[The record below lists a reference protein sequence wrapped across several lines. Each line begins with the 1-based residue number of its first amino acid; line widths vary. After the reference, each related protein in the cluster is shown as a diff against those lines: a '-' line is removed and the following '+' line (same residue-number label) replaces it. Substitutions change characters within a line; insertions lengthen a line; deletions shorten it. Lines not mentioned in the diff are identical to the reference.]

1 MIRATTHLLAKSTS
15 RLNPDAAPFQSLA
28 ASVVD
33 EERVILLQT
42 ATVALYNPKCP
53 ESQMEGTV
61 VFDSGSQQ
69 LYVSQAAVER
79 LGLKRCGSK
88 VLSIVTF
95 GEEKGRRRQCYVVR
109 IGIRRKHGL
118 QPQEL
123 TLLSV
128 PFICRVLPRISRSK
142 LKTRHPQLARLDLAD
157 HNQFTVDPADP
168 VLLIGLNHYWSF
180 GETIKCIDGP
190 VAGKPEDQ
198 ASANLVTFVLQTS
211 SDYGRKDEGRQLE
224 RRLKAFWDL
233 ESLGILDSDHDIYE
247 QFHQIVNF
255 REERY
260 VVDSHGRNP

>member
-1 MIRATTHLLAKSTS
+1 MSSPLTTKGLIRATTHLLAKSTS
-15 RLNPDAAPFQSLA
+15 QLNPDAAPFQSLA

-33 EERVILLQT
+33 EERIILLQT

-53 ESQMEGTV
+53 ESQMEGTI

-69 LYVSQAAVER
+69 SYVSQAAVER

-128 PFICRVLPRISRSK
+128 PFICGVLPRISRSK

-157 HNQFTVDPADP
+157 YNQTTVDPAGP
-168 VLLIGLNHYWSF
+168 VLLIALDHYWSF
-180 GETIKCIDGP
+180 VTGETIKCIYGP

-198 ASANLVTFVLQTS
+198 ASANLVTRV
-211 SDYGRKDEGRQLE
+211 
-224 RRLKAFWDL
+224 A
-233 ESLGILDSDHDIYE
+233 GILGLWTE
-247 QFHQIVNF
+247 
-255 REERY
+255 
-260 VVDSHGRNP
+260 G